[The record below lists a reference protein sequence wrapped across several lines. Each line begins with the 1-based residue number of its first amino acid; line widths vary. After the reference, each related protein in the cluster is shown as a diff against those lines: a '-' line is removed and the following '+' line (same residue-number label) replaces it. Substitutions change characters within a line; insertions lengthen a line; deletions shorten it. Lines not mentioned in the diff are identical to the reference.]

1 MTNPTKENGTSG
13 IPAQRRTAFLE
24 LMLLSRECDRRSG
37 IVLRQGEAWF
47 HISSAGHEALAALCE
62 LLEPDDLLF
71 PHYRDR
77 ALMLARGMDPEAQ
90 ARDLMAKEKS
100 HSAGRNMSAHF
111 GHRPGNVFSI
121 ASPTGSQCLPAA
133 GAAWAARLRGSTQA
147 VVCSIGDAST
157 RQGEFFEA
165 LAFAVERA
173 LPVVFLVADN
183 GYGISTPTDTMSPHA
198 LGLLPPGRTTV
209 VDGAD
214 PDAVHTASAAALAAA
229 RAGEGPTV
237 LWCRL
242 DRLESHTSSDDHR
255 VYRSAADLAA
265 LRDPIDLFAA
275 RLTAEGV
282 LEDGRLED
290 IRARLAREI
299 EDVYDRVATEP
310 TADPR
315 HITDHLYAPRPATTP
330 TTAADADAGTDTGTG
345 GDGGAGREVTVAPCG
360 GTMVAAVNRALAT
373 GLARHRELVLFGEDI
388 DDPKGGVFGFT
399 KGLGPAAGPRMTN
412 APLAEATIVG
422 AAVGLAA
429 AGMRPVVEL
438 QFVDFAGPAW
448 NQIAAQLTTLRWRT
462 ASAWQCP
469 VVIYA
474 PWGGYLPGGGIW
486 HSQSNESLFTHL
498 PGLRVVVPSTPED
511 TEAAFL
517 ESFTADDPTLILLP
531 KHLMRR
537 RQEPAAR
544 PAPAHGAR
552 TLRTGTDVTIATWGN
567 GTELA
572 TEAADTLA
580 ADGITA
586 DVLDLRWLVPL
597 DRAAVADSLRATG
610 RLVVVQEDNRT
621 SSYGAGL
628 ISELLCADDDF
639 YSLLAPPRL
648 VTRDDVH
655 VPFHPDLER
664 AVLPTAHDVVAAV
677 RSTLA

>member
-1 MTNPTKENGTSG
+1 MELAIAGDVRPFPARQDSYVTNRTKESRTSG
-13 IPAQRRTAFLE
+13 IPAERRTAFLE

-62 LLEPDDLLF
+62 LLAPEDLIF

-77 ALMLARGMDPEAQ
+77 TLMLARGMDPEAQ
-90 ARDLMAKEKS
+90 ARDLMAKAAS

-111 GHRPGNVFSI
+111 SHRAGNVFSV
-121 ASPTGSQCLPAA
+121 ASPTGSQCLPAV
-133 GAAWAARLRGSTQA
+133 GAAWAAKLRERPGA
-147 VVCSIGDAST
+147 VVCSIGDASA

-173 LPVVFLVADN
+173 LPVLFLVSDN
-183 GYGISTPTDTMSPHA
+183 GYGISTPTAAMSPHA
-198 LGLLPPGRTTV
+198 LGLLPGHRTRT

-214 PDAVHTASAAALAAA
+214 PDAVHAAAATAL
-229 RAGEGPTV
+229 GELREGGGPVV

-242 DRLESHTSSDDHR
+242 DRLDSHTSSDDHR
-255 VYRSAADLAA
+255 VYRTAEDIAAM
-265 LRDPIDLFAA
+265 RDPVDLFAR
-275 RLTAEGV
+275 RLLDEGAV
-282 LEDGRLED
+282 DEDWLERT
-290 IRARLAREI
+290 RSRLARETEEI
-299 EDVYDRVATEP
+299 YDRVAAEP
-310 TADPR
+310 AADPKA
-315 HITDHLYAPRPATTP
+315 IGEHLFAPA
-330 TTAADADAGTDTGTG
+330 
-345 GDGGAGREVTVAPCG
+345 GDGRRAAVTRPCG

-373 GLARHRELVLFGEDI
+373 GLELHPELVLFGEDI
-388 DDPKGGVFGFT
+388 EDPKGGVFGFT
-399 KGLGPAAGPRMTN
+399 KGLGEAAGDRMTN

-462 ASAWQCP
+462 ASAWTCP
-469 VVIYA
+469 VVLYA

-517 ESFTADDPTLILLP
+517 DSFTADDPTLVLLP

-537 RQEPAAR
+537 RRDPAGR
-544 PAPAHGAR
+544 SWPAGGAR
-552 TLRTGTDVTIATWGN
+552 TLRTGADVTVVTWGN

-572 TEAADTLA
+572 LEAADVLA
-580 ADGITA
+580 AEGVGA
-586 DVLDLRWLVPL
+586 EVVDLRWLVPL
-597 DRAAVADSLRATG
+597 DRETVAASLRRTG

-621 SSYGAGL
+621 SSFGAGL
-628 ISELLCADDDF
+628 VTELLSRDEEF
-639 YSLLAPPRL
+639 YALLAPPRL
-648 VTRDDVH
+648 VTREDVH

-664 AVLPTAHDVVAAV
+664 AVLPAVDDVVAAV
-677 RSTLA
+677 RSVLL

>member
-1 MTNPTKENGTSG
+1 MTNRKKETGPSG
-13 IPAQRRTAFLE
+13 IPADRRADFLE

-62 LLEPDDLLF
+62 LLEPEDLIV

-77 ALMLARGMDPEAQ
+77 TLLLARGMDPEAQ
-90 ARDLMAKEKS
+90 ARDLMAKAAS
-100 HSAGRNMSAHF
+100 HSGGRNMSAHF
-111 GHRPGNVFSI
+111 GHREGNVFSV
-121 ASPTGSQCLPAA
+121 ASPTGSQCLPAV
-133 GAAWAARLRGSTQA
+133 GAAWAAQLRHREQV

-165 LAFAVERA
+165 VAFAVERA
-173 LPVVFLVADN
+173 LPVLFLVSDN
-183 GYGISTPTDTMSPHA
+183 GYGISTPTADMSPRA
-198 LGLLPPGRTTV
+198 LGLLPSDRTTV

-214 PDAVHTASAAALAAA
+214 PDAVHAAGRAALDAI
-229 RAGEGPTV
+229 RGGQGPHV
-237 LWCRL
+237 LWCEL
-242 DRLESHTSSDDHR
+242 DRLDPHTSSDDHR
-255 VYRSAADLAA
+255 VYRSQEDLAA
-265 LRDPIDLFAA
+265 LRDPVEIFGARLVEEGVVDEAWIERTAARHAVDVEAVYARVAAEPAADPKTVMDHLFAPA
-275 RLTAEGV
+275 PAVTGGTDAGAAE
-282 LEDGRLED
+282 
-290 IRARLAREI
+290 
-299 EDVYDRVATEP
+299 
-310 TADPR
+310 ADA
-315 HITDHLYAPRPATTP
+315 APRT
-330 TTAADADAGTDTGTG
+330 
-345 GDGGAGREVTVAPCG
+345 EPCG
-360 GTMVAAVNRALAT
+360 GTMVSAVNRALAT
-373 GLARHRELVLFGEDI
+373 GLARHPELVLFGEDI

-399 KGLGPAAGPRMTN
+399 KGLGEAAGERMSN

-448 NQIAAQLTTLRWRT
+448 NQIAAQLTTLRWRSL
-462 ASAWQCP
+462 SAWQCP
-469 VVIYA
+469 VVLYA

-517 ESFTADDPTLILLP
+517 ESFTAPDPTLVLLP

-537 RQEPAAR
+537 RREPAAR
-544 PAPAHGAR
+544 PAPALGAR
-552 TLRTGTDVTIATWGN
+552 TLRDGTDVTVVTWGN

-572 TEAADTLA
+572 LDAADALA
-580 ADGITA
+580 ADGVGA
-586 DVLDLRWLVPL
+586 DVIDLRWLVPL
-597 DRAAVADSLRATG
+597 DRETVAASVRRTG

-621 SSYGAGL
+621 SSFGAGL
-628 ISELLCADDDF
+628 ITELLSRDDEF

-648 VTRDDVH
+648 VTREDVH

-664 AVLPTAHDVVAAV
+664 AVLPAADDVVAAV
-677 RSTLA
+677 RSVLA

>member
-1 MTNPTKENGTSG
+1 MTNRKKEIGPSG
-13 IPAQRRTAFLE
+13 IPAHRRAEFLE

-47 HISSAGHEALAALCE
+47 HISSAGHEALAAVCE
-62 LLEPDDLLF
+62 LLEPEDLLV

-77 ALMLARGMDPEAQ
+77 TLLLARGMDPEAQ
-90 ARDLMAKEKS
+90 ARDLMAKAGS
-100 HSAGRNMSAHF
+100 HSGGRNMSAHF
-111 GHRPGNVFSI
+111 GHRDGNVFSV
-121 ASPTGSQCLPAA
+121 ASPTGSQCLPAV
-133 GAAWAARLRGSTQA
+133 GAAWAAQLRDRENV

-173 LPVVFLVADN
+173 LPVLFLVSDN
-183 GYGISTPTDTMSPHA
+183 GYGISTPTADMSPRA
-198 LGLLPPGRTTV
+198 LGLLPSARTTV

-214 PDAVHTASAAALAAA
+214 PDAVHAAAASALKAV
-229 RAGEGPTV
+229 RAGAGPHV
-237 LWCRL
+237 LWCEL
-242 DRLESHTSSDDHR
+242 DRLDPHTSSDDHR
-255 VYRSAADLAA
+255 VYRSEEDLAA
-265 LRDPIDLFAA
+265 LRDPVEVFGA
-275 RLTAEGV
+275 RLRAEGV
-282 LEDGRLED
+282 VDEAWIERTRRRHADD
-290 IRARLAREI
+290 IET
-299 EDVYDRVATEP
+299 VYERVAAEP
-310 TADPR
+310 AADPK
-315 HITDHLYAPRPATTP
+315 TVMDHLFAPGASPRSTGPDTD
-330 TTAADADAGTDTGTG
+330 ADADAGPFT
-345 GDGGAGREVTVAPCG
+345 EPCG
-360 GTMVAAVNRALAT
+360 GTMVSAVNRALAT
-373 GLARHRELVLFGEDI
+373 GLARHPELVLFGEDI

-399 KGLGPAAGPRMTN
+399 KGLAEAAAGRMTN

-448 NQIAAQLTTLRWRT
+448 NQIAAQLTTLRWRSL
-462 ASAWQCP
+462 SAWQCP

-537 RQEPAAR
+537 RREPAAR
-544 PAPAHGAR
+544 PAPALGAR
-552 TLRTGTDVTIATWGN
+552 TLRSGTEVTVVSWGN
-567 GTELA
+567 GTELTLDA
-572 TEAADTLA
+572 VDALA
-580 ADGITA
+580 ADGVSA
-586 DVLDLRWLVPL
+586 DVIDLRWLVPL
-597 DRAAVADSLRATG
+597 DRETVAASVRRTG

-621 SSYGAGL
+621 SSFGAGL
-628 ISELLCADDDF
+628 ITELLSRDDEF

-648 VTRDDVH
+648 VTREDVH

-664 AVLPTAHDVVAAV
+664 AVLPAADDVVAAV
-677 RSTLA
+677 RSVLA

>member
-1 MTNPTKENGTSG
+1 MTNRTKESQVPG
-13 IPAQRRTAFLE
+13 IPAERRTAFLE

-47 HISSAGHEALAALCE
+47 HISSAGHEALAALAE
-62 LLEPDDLLF
+62 LLEPEDLIF

-77 ALMLARGMDPEAQ
+77 TLMLARGMDSEAQ
-90 ARDLMAKEKS
+90 ARDLMAKADS

-111 GHRPGNVFSI
+111 GHRAGNVFSI
-121 ASPTGSQCLPAA
+121 ASPTGSQCLPAV
-133 GAAWAARLRGSTQA
+133 GAAWAERMKDGRGI

-165 LAFAVERA
+165 LAFAVERE
-173 LPVVFLVADN
+173 LPVLFLVSDN
-183 GYGISTPTDTMSPHA
+183 RYGISTSTERMSPQA
-198 LGLLPPGRTTV
+198 LGLLPPERTRV
-209 VDGAD
+209 VDGSD
-214 PDAVHTASAAALAAA
+214 PDAVYAAARAAVGPL
-229 RAGEGPTV
+229 RAGEGPVV

-255 VYRSAADLAA
+255 VYRSPEDIEAM
-265 LRDPIDLFAA
+265 RDPVDIFGGRLREEGLVDDEWL
-275 RLTAEGV
+275 RLT
-282 LEDGRLED
+282 
-290 IRARLAREI
+290 RARLARETEEI
-299 EDVYDRVATEP
+299 YDRVAAEP
-310 TADPR
+310 SADPKS
-315 HITDHLYAPRPATTP
+315 ITEHLFAPV
-330 TTAADADAGTDTGTG
+330 TTA
-345 GDGGAGREVTVAPCG
+345 GAPPAQPLTRPCG

-373 GLARHRELVLFGEDI
+373 GLARHPELVLFGEDI
-388 DDPKGGVFGFT
+388 EDPKGGVFGFT
-399 KGLGPAAGPRMTN
+399 KGLGAAAGQRMSN
-412 APLAEATIVG
+412 SPLAEATIVG

-448 NQIAAQLTTLRWRT
+448 NQLAAQLTTLRWRT

-517 ESFTADDPTLILLP
+517 ESFDCDDPTLVLLP

-537 RQEPAAR
+537 RRQAAEQPWPAR
-544 PAPAHGAR
+544 GAR
-552 TLRTGTDVTIATWGN
+552 VLRAGTEVTVVTWGN

-572 TEAADTLA
+572 VQA
-580 ADGITA
+580 A
-586 DVLDLRWLVPL
+586 DVLAAEGVGCEVVDLRWLVPL
-597 DRAAVADSLRATG
+597 DRETVAASLRRTG

-621 SSYGAGL
+621 SSFGAGL
-628 ISELLCADDDF
+628 IAELLGSDEEF
-639 YSLLAPPRL
+639 YALLAPPRL
-648 VTRDDVH
+648 VTREDVH

-664 AVLPTAHDVVAAV
+664 AVLPGVDDVVAAV
-677 RSTLA
+677 RSVLV

>member
-1 MTNPTKENGTSG
+1 MTNRTKEPRISG
-13 IPAQRRTAFLE
+13 IPAERRTAFLE

-62 LLEPDDLLF
+62 LLAPEDLIF

-77 ALMLARGMDPEAQ
+77 TLTLARGMDPEAQ
-90 ARDLMAKEKS
+90 ARDLMAKAAS

-111 GHRPGNVFSI
+111 SHPAGNVFSV
-121 ASPTGSQCLPAA
+121 ASPTGSQCLPAV
-133 GAAWAARLRGSTQA
+133 GAAWAAKLREKPDV
-147 VVCSIGDAST
+147 VVCSIGDASA

-173 LPVVFLVADN
+173 LPVLFLVSDN
-183 GYGISTPTDTMSPHA
+183 GYGISTPTAGMSPHA
-198 LGLLPPGRTTV
+198 LGLLPEQRTRT
-209 VDGAD
+209 VDGTD
-214 PDAVHTASAAALAAA
+214 PDAVHAAAAAAL
-229 RAGEGPTV
+229 GELRQGGGPVV

-242 DRLESHTSSDDHR
+242 DRLDSHTSSDDHR
-255 VYRSAADLAA
+255 VYRTAEDIAAM
-265 LRDPIDLFAA
+265 RDPVDVFAR
-275 RLTAEGV
+275 RLLDEGAV
-282 LEDGRLED
+282 DEDWLDRT
-290 IRARLAREI
+290 RSRLARETEEI
-299 EDVYDRVATEP
+299 YDRVAAEP
-310 TADPR
+310 AADPKA
-315 HITDHLYAPRPATTP
+315 IGEHLFAPAGDGHRAPAT
-330 TTAADADAGTDTGTG
+330 
-345 GDGGAGREVTVAPCG
+345 RPCG

-373 GLARHRELVLFGEDI
+373 GLERHPELVLFGEDI
-388 DDPKGGVFGFT
+388 EDPKGGVFGFT
-399 KGLGPAAGPRMTN
+399 KGLGEVAGDRMTN

-462 ASAWQCP
+462 ASAWTCP

-511 TEAAFL
+511 TEAAFID
-517 ESFTADDPTLILLP
+517 SFTADDPTLVLLP

-537 RQEPAAR
+537 RRDPAER
-544 PAPAHGAR
+544 PWPADGAR
-552 TLRTGTDVTIATWGN
+552 TLRTGSDVTVVTWGN

-572 TEAADTLA
+572 LGA
-580 ADGITA
+580 A
-586 DVLDLRWLVPL
+586 DVLAAEGVGAEVVDLRWLVPL
-597 DRAAVADSLRATG
+597 DRETVAASLRRTG

-621 SSYGAGL
+621 SSFGAGL
-628 ISELLCADDDF
+628 VTELLSRDEEF
-639 YSLLAPPRL
+639 YALLAPPRL
-648 VTRDDVH
+648 VTREDVH

-664 AVLPTAHDVVAAV
+664 AVLPAVDDVVAAV
-677 RSTLA
+677 RSVLL

>member
-1 MTNPTKENGTSG
+1 MSAAGGLRHDSFVTNRTKETGISG
-13 IPAQRRTAFLE
+13 IPEQRRTAFLE

-62 LLEPDDLLF
+62 LLDADDLIF

-77 ALMLARGMDPEAQ
+77 ALMLARGMDAEAQ

-121 ASPTGSQCLPAA
+121 ASPTGSQCLPAV
-133 GAAWAARLRGSTQA
+133 GAAWAAQLRGRSQV

-165 LAFAVERA
+165 LAFAVERN
-173 LPVVFLVADN
+173 LPVVFLVSDN
-183 GYGISTPTDTMSPHA
+183 RYGISTPTDTMSPHA
-198 LGLLPPGRTTV
+198 LGLLPPERTHS

-214 PDAVHTASAAALAAA
+214 PDAVHAASHAALEAV
-229 RAGEGPTV
+229 RAGQGPVV

-242 DRLESHTSSDDHR
+242 DRLDSHTSSDDHR
-255 VYRSAADLAA
+255 VYRSEQDIA
-265 LRDPIDLFAA
+265 RMHDPIDLFAA
-275 RLTAEGV
+275 RLTAEGLLDAEQ
-282 LEDGRLED
+282 LERTRD
-290 IRARLAREI
+290 RLAREI
-299 EDVYDRVATEP
+299 EEIYDRVATEAA
-310 TADPR
+310 ADPAG
-315 HITDHLYAPRPATTP
+315 ITDHLFAPRPTTEP
-330 TTAADADAGTDTGTG
+330 DAPHTK
-345 GDGGAGREVTVAPCG
+345 PCG

-373 GLARHRELVLFGEDI
+373 GLARHSELVLFGEDI

-399 KGLGPAAGPRMTN
+399 KGLGEAAGPRMTN
-412 APLAEATIVG
+412 APLAEATIIG

-429 AGMRPVVEL
+429 VGMRPVVEL

-498 PGLRVVVPSTPED
+498 PGLHVVVPSTPED

-517 ESFTADDPTLILLP
+517 TSFTADDPTLILLP

-537 RQEPAAR
+537 RHEPAGA

-552 TLRTGTDVTIATWGN
+552 TLRHGTDATVVTWGN

-572 TEAADTLA
+572 TDAARTLA
-580 ADGITA
+580 ADGIET
-586 DVLDLRWLVPL
+586 DIIDLRWLVPL
-597 DRAAVADSLRATG
+597 DRAAVAASLRRTG

-648 VTRDDVH
+648 VTREDVH

-664 AVLPTAHDVVAAV
+664 AVLPAADDVVAAV

>member
-1 MTNPTKENGTSG
+1 MTNRTKESRISG
-13 IPAQRRTAFLE
+13 IPAERRTAFLE

-62 LLEPDDLLF
+62 LLAPEDLIF

-77 ALMLARGMDPEAQ
+77 TMMLARGMDPEAQ
-90 ARDLMAKEKS
+90 ARDLMAKAAS

-111 GHRPGNVFSI
+111 SHRAGNVFSV
-121 ASPTGSQCLPAA
+121 ASPTGSQCLPAV
-133 GAAWAARLRGSTQA
+133 GAAWAATLQGKPGVA
-147 VVCSIGDAST
+147 VCSVGDASA

-165 LAFAVERA
+165 LAFAVERE
-173 LPVVFLVADN
+173 LPVLFLVSDN
-183 GYGISTPTDTMSPHA
+183 GYGISTPTEGMSPHA
-198 LGLLPPGRTTV
+198 LGLLPERRTLT

-214 PDAVHTASAAALAAA
+214 PDAVHAAAAAALGGL
-229 RAGEGPTV
+229 REGGGPVV

-242 DRLESHTSSDDHR
+242 DRLDPHTSSDDHR
-255 VYRSAADLAA
+255 VYRTADDIAAM
-265 LRDPIDLFAA
+265 RDPVDIFAR
-275 RLTAEGV
+275 RLLEEGAV
-282 LEDGRLED
+282 DEDWLDRT
-290 IRARLAREI
+290 RSRLARETEEI
-299 EDVYDRVATEP
+299 YDRVAAEP
-310 TADPR
+310 AADPKT
-315 HITDHLYAPRPATTP
+315 ITEHLFAPAGDARR
-330 TTAADADAGTDTGTG
+330 TAAT
-345 GDGGAGREVTVAPCG
+345 RPCG

-373 GLARHRELVLFGEDI
+373 GLERHPELVLFGEDI
-388 DDPKGGVFGFT
+388 EDPKGGVFGFT
-399 KGLGPAAGPRMTN
+399 KGLGEVAGDRMTN

-462 ASAWQCP
+462 ASAWTCP

-517 ESFTADDPTLILLP
+517 DSFTADDPTLVLLP

-537 RQEPAAR
+537 RHDPAER
-544 PAPAHGAR
+544 SWPAGGAR
-552 TLRTGTDVTIATWGN
+552 TLRTGADVTVVTWGN

-572 TEAADTLA
+572 LEAADVLA
-580 ADGITA
+580 AQGIGTE
-586 DVLDLRWLVPL
+586 VVDLRWLVPL
-597 DRAAVADSLRATG
+597 DREAVAASLRRTG

-621 SSYGAGL
+621 SSFGAGL
-628 ISELLCADDDF
+628 VTELLSRDEEF
-639 YSLLAPPRL
+639 YALLAPPRL
-648 VTRDDVH
+648 VTREDVH

-664 AVLPTAHDVVAAV
+664 AVLPAANDVVAAV
-677 RSTLA
+677 RSVLL

>member
-1 MTNPTKENGTSG
+1 MPAITVARHDLVVTNRKKESKPSG
-13 IPAQRRTAFLE
+13 IPADRRADFLE

-62 LLEPDDLLF
+62 LLEPEDLIV

-77 ALMLARGMDPEAQ
+77 TLLLARGMDPEAQ
-90 ARDLMAKEKS
+90 ARDLMAKAAS
-100 HSAGRNMSAHF
+100 HSGGRNMSAHF
-111 GHRPGNVFSI
+111 GHREGNVFSV
-121 ASPTGSQCLPAA
+121 ASPTGSQCLPAV
-133 GAAWAARLRGSTQA
+133 GAAWAAQLQNREQV

-165 LAFAVERA
+165 VAFAVERA
-173 LPVVFLVADN
+173 LPVLFLVADN
-183 GYGISTPTDTMSPHA
+183 GYGISTPTEHMSPQA
-198 LGLLPPGRTTV
+198 LGLLPSARTTV

-214 PDAVHTASAAALAAA
+214 PDAVHDAGRTALEAI
-229 RAGEGPTV
+229 RGGRGPHV
-237 LWCRL
+237 LWCEL
-242 DRLESHTSSDDHR
+242 DRLDPHTSSDDHR
-255 VYRSAADLAA
+255 VYRSQEDLAA
-265 LRDPIDLFAA
+265 LRDPVELFSARLIGEGVVDEAWLERIRGRHAGDIETVYERVAAEPAADPKTVMDHLFAPAAPA
-275 RLTAEGV
+275 RS
-282 LEDGRLED
+282 
-290 IRARLAREI
+290 
-299 EDVYDRVATEP
+299 ATQ
-310 TADPR
+310 DP
-315 HITDHLYAPRPATTP
+315 
-330 TTAADADAGTDTGTG
+330 DAGPLT
-345 GDGGAGREVTVAPCG
+345 EPCG
-360 GTMVAAVNRALAT
+360 GTMVSAVNRALAT
-373 GLARHRELVLFGEDI
+373 GLARHPELVLFGEDI

-399 KGLGPAAGPRMTN
+399 KGLGEAAGDRMTN

-448 NQIAAQLTTLRWRT
+448 NQIAAQLTTLRWR
-462 ASAWQCP
+462 SLSSWQCP

-517 ESFTADDPTLILLP
+517 ESFTACDPTLILLP

-537 RQEPAAR
+537 RREPAAR
-544 PAPAHGAR
+544 PAPALGAR
-552 TLRTGTDVTIATWGN
+552 TLRSGTEVTVVSWGN

-572 TEAADTLA
+572 LDAADALA
-580 ADGITA
+580 ADGVTA
-586 DVLDLRWLVPL
+586 DVIDLRWLVPM
-597 DRAAVADSLRATG
+597 DRETVAASVRRTG

-621 SSYGAGL
+621 SSFGAGL
-628 ISELLCADDDF
+628 ITELLSQDDEF

-648 VTRDDVH
+648 VTREDVH

-664 AVLPTAHDVVAAV
+664 AVLPAADDVVAAV
-677 RSTLA
+677 RSVLA